1 MKHVWLCGA
10 SEKVSFE
17 ESNKWRE
24 ESVKWF
30 EDNSNCFRA
39 WNPNSFYYYSE
50 QLHKSDTEIIRF
62 CNNKVDQADV
72 ILVNLQSI
80 RQSVGSIMEIAWARF
95 MRKPIIGFLE
105 DDQIEIGGGILPLD
119 LKKECHSWIT
129 ECCDRIETGDGA
141 MENALDYIE
150 TYYGE

>member
-17 ESNKWRE
+17 DSNKWRE

-39 WNPNSFYYYSE
+39 WNPNSFYNYSE

-119 LKKECHSWIT
+119 LKKECHPWII

-141 MENALDYIE
+141 MKDALDYIE
-150 TYYGE
+150 KYYGE

>member
-39 WNPNSFYYYSE
+39 WNPNSFYNYSE

-95 MRKPIIGFLE
+95 MRKPIIGFLK
-105 DDQIEIGGGILPLD
+105 DDQIEIGGDILPFD
-119 LKKECHSWIT
+119 LKKECHPWII
-129 ECCDRIETGDGA
+129 ECCDRVETGNGA

-150 TYYGE
+150 TYYGI